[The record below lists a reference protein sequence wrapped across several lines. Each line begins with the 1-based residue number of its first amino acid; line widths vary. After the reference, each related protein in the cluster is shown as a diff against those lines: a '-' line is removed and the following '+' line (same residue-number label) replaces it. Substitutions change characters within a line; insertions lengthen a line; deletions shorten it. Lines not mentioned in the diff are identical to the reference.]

1 MTTKADYTAE
11 EWELLRKAPLI
22 MAAAVIVSDLSGSV
36 GVAREFLS
44 MAQAVEET
52 AQRHDTNE
60 LVAALVADL
69 QTPQG
74 EQMEETEDITDIA
87 AARAKSLAET
97 REIRDL
103 LARKS
108 PLAEAEGFKRWM
120 LSIAERVSKAA
131 REGGV
136 LGIGSKLVS
145 EKETTMIDELAE
157 ALGIDTAQP
166 D

>member
-1 MTTKADYTAE
+1 MTTKADYSAE

-52 AQRHDTNE
+52 GERPEPNE
-60 LVAALVADL
+60 LIASIVADL

-74 EQMEETEDITDIA
+74 DHAEETEDITDISK
-87 AARAKSLAET
+87 ARAKTLAET
-97 REIRDL
+97 REIAAL

-108 PLAEAEGFKRWM
+108 PPAEAEGFKRWM
-120 LSIAERVSKAA
+120 LSIADRVSKAA

-157 ALGIDTAQP
+157 ALGVDAAHLN
-166 D
+166 

>member
-1 MTTKADYTAE
+1 MTTKADYTEE

-22 MAAAVIVSDLSGSV
+22 MAAAVIVSDLSGSL
-36 GVAREFLS
+36 GIAREFMS

-52 AQRHDTNE
+52 AQRHEANE
-60 LVAALVADL
+60 LIASLVADL

-74 EQMEETEDITDIA
+74 EHAEETEDLTDISE
-87 AARAKSLAET
+87 ARAKTLAET
-97 REIRDL
+97 REIAAL

-108 PLAEAEGFKRWM
+108 PPAEADGFERWM
-120 LSIAERVSKAA
+120 LSIAQRVSEAA

-145 EKETTMIDELAE
+145 EKETTMIAELSE
-157 ALGIDTAQP
+157 ALGLD
-166 D
+166 

>member
-74 EQMEETEDITDIA
+74 AQVEETEDITDLSE
-87 AARAKSLAET
+87 ARAKSLAET
-97 REIRDL
+97 REIADL
-103 LARKS
+103 LARTS
-108 PLAEAEGFKRWM
+108 PAAEAEGFKRWM
-120 LSIAERVSKAA
+120 LSIAARVSKAA

-157 ALGIDTAQP
+157 ALGVDTAQP
-166 D
+166 N

>member
-1 MTTKADYTAE
+1 MTTKADYTAD

-52 AQRHDTNE
+52 GQHPEPNE
-60 LVAALVADL
+60 LIAALVADL

-74 EQMEETEDITDIA
+74 EHAEETEDITDISE
-87 AARAKSLAET
+87 ARTKALEET
-97 REIRDL
+97 REIAAL

-108 PLAEAEGFKRWM
+108 PPAEAEGFKRWM
-120 LSIAERVSKAA
+120 LSIAKQVSEAA

-145 EKETTMIDELAE
+145 EKETAMIDELAE
-157 ALGIDTAQP
+157 ALGVDSAQP